1 MKRLECSVVE
11 LAAFV
16 YLDGPVSPRKCFPPF
31 GFSSMP
37 RKFLQ
42 TKLKPGAAVGLA
54 GAAGGPAGATA
65 GTAGAATGLT
75 RTATSLTGA
84 SKFLLKAEETGCA
97 CTTICVSLSLT
108 NWRVTS
114 EAEGP
119 ESS

>member
-42 TKLKPGAAVGLA
+42 TKLKPGAAA

-65 GTAGAATGLT
+65 STAGAATGLT
-75 RTATSLTGA
+75 QTVTRLTGA
-84 SKFLLKAEETGCA
+84 SKFLLKA
-97 CTTICVSLSLT
+97 
-108 NWRVTS
+108 
-114 EAEGP
+114 
-119 ESS
+119 